1 MTLQSATDG
10 GPLAGYLTEAEA
22 ATALGRT
29 RRSLSAWRKSR
40 QGPPFVK
47 IGPTVLYPQ
56 DGIRAWLKS
65 LTVDPARRGKQPA

>member
-1 MTLQSATDG
+1 MTQQSATEG
-10 GPLAGYLTEAEA
+10 GLLAGYLTEAQ
-22 ATALGRT
+22 TAKELDKTPRT
-29 RRSLSAWRKSR
+29 LSAWRKSR